1 MAVTGRDGITLTGG
15 GSGITIDT
23 ADAANP
29 NISFTGPVTVS
40 GGVTVTSDN
49 STNDGTLGF
58 SSTIDG
64 AGGTDN
70 LTIQSGTG
78 TLTLSG
84 TIGVTAALDALTINT
99 TAGSTAAISL
109 LNLGD
114 TGNEGSGT
122 TNIGNANTSNMTFA
136 GTYFR
141 TAGDLTVTT
150 ASGAGKIDFSGTTP
164 TITTAGNGV
173 EFVGGDVLLADG
185 SDLTINTNISDGAS
199 NGGNITIAG
208 AIAGTSDEDLTL
220 TVGGNG
226 TGTVSVHAIGAGDE
240 ISTIAITGNTKI
252 QLDGDIKTSE
262 AAGGGGAAPSL
273 TLTGPVELISN
284 IAITTDTGGVDGIV
298 SFTGAVNAE
307 VAGSETLTIDSGTAA
322 TTISG
327 AIGAS
332 AELGGLTINSD
343 NADTGAIT
351 LTGIGTGT
359 AASGSGAAAVTVGS
373 TGTTTLTLAGSTYN
387 IDGDADFESV
397 TGADKIV
404 LSGADPTFT
413 LHDDAIQFLVGGIH
427 LDNGTFTVNSQGGSI
442 NIAGAITGSSAE
454 AVTLNSGSSGGAT
467 VAVGA
472 IGGSNQIHTVNITG
486 TDGVTLNGNITTDN
500 TASASVDIAGPV
512 TLGADIT
519 IDTDATDHGG
529 SITFASTATIN
540 GNQSLTMISGAGD
553 IALQGV
559 VGDVTTLSGLSINA
573 TDGDDGDIEIT
584 DIGDGTPAAGVTGAV
599 SIGNANT
606 ASLTL
611 DGTRYNTD
619 GTTIYEA
626 VAGSGSIKLTGANV
640 SITTDNDALTFDAG
654 NIVLSTAGTTTIGTG
669 GGALQIDGTIDGTSS
684 QAENLTITTG
694 AGSLTIGGTIGGT
707 NPLTTLSIAGSGAGA
722 IDLAGIGDS
731 DTAGATGT
739 TTVGNTTT
747 TTLTLSG
754 TIYKTDDSQTYVA
767 KTCLLYTSP
776 SPRD

>member
-1 MAVTGRDGITLTGG
+1 MINFLTGNIGNADEILSVAVTGRDGITLTGG

-486 TDGVTLNGNITTDN
+486 TDGVTLNGDITTDN

-619 GTTIYEA
+619 GTTIYE
-626 VAGSGSIKLTGANV
+626 KW
-640 SITTDNDALTFDAG
+640 
-654 NIVLSTAGTTTIGTG
+654 
-669 GGALQIDGTIDGTSS
+669 
-684 QAENLTITTG
+684 
-694 AGSLTIGGTIGGT
+694 
-707 NPLTTLSIAGSGAGA
+707 
-722 IDLAGIGDS
+722 
-731 DTAGATGT
+731 
-739 TTVGNTTT
+739 
-747 TTLTLSG
+747 
-754 TIYKTDDSQTYVA
+754 Y
-767 KTCLLYTSP
+767 
-776 SPRD
+776 